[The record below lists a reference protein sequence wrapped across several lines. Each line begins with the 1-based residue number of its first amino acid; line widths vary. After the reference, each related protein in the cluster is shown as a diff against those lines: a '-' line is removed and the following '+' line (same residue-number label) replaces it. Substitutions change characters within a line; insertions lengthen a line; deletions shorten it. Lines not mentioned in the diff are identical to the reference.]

1 MLQTLGLERVVQ
13 RVEFNDNRSMIV
25 AILGLV
31 IVNLI
36 FRFFIFSLFLFIRR
50 SPTTTRKRGLLLYNV
65 AVILAAISWSCVDS
79 WLLRS
84 KMGVDIGWWWV
95 VAFIR
100 GSSIIVTVLL
110 IMGLTRNLLVFQ
122 K

>member
-25 AILGLV
+25 AILILV
-31 IVNLI
+31 PLL
-36 FRFFIFSLFLFIRR
+36 IFSLFLFIRR